1 MPTEKKA
8 KVPSTDK
15 TLVGKLQSR
24 YRKARDQ
31 RQKMDPLW
39 SELDNF
45 YRGEQYNDQKIPP
58 WVPKPVTNFIH
69 LVVSTKRAALAL
81 EHPSAILSAVAAE
94 DTERIEELQR
104 IYEWV
109 WKKVK
114 ASRVVRQNIETS
126 RLLGTGI
133 AHVYWHEDTGVM
145 GREGQY
151 YEGEIC
157 IKELDPA
164 CFFPDPNA
172 DCIEDCQ
179 FIHLVEKKPRA
190 WVESYFKTDLSEAEA
205 ARIKTETD
213 IYVRD
218 YYSDPTNGP
227 DGIVELHTHYE
238 RYWNTEKAPSVQTM
252 NAGNPYEDLSDEQLE
267 EEEIGGWNYRCY
279 YMVGDKIIKKI
290 DKLKPNM
297 YPFALLYDYKQFRS
311 FWGKSTA
318 SLILDNQKLINKV
331 ESIIAMIGTLL
342 QNPQKVVTK
351 SSGISPQ
358 EVRKYSMAPG
368 HTWLTN
374 DADPSRS
381 IRWQEVPQI
390 PLPLFNLADAA
401 KQNIREITG
410 LNEAYMGGNVG
421 SLQTSSGV
429 NSLIDR
435 ATMRDKDQMVE
446 IEAYIEQLSKLIL
459 GFVTTYYTDER
470 YMKVIQDPANP
481 NNAEYISFTG
491 IEYKDL
497 EFDFEINVSS
507 RAPITLMR
515 QVTEAKERLQLQG
528 QYAFNPRI
536 ITPQEY
542 VKDADLVDKSAII
555 DRMNKEE
562 VMSEMQKI
570 QTVLQM
576 ALEAQTQG
584 IPPQEV
590 MHMAQQ
596 QLEQMQ
602 QGQAPVDPF
611 NPGNIPPGGE
621 GEGGIGSAADNTG
634 QMQQQQGE
642 LPPTGPPTG

>member
-1 MPTEKKA
+1 MATS
-8 KVPSTDK
+8 PSDK
-15 TLVGKLQSR
+15 STAGKLQKR
-24 YRKARDQ
+24 YRKAREQ
-31 RQKMDPLW
+31 RQKFDYQW

-45 YRGEQYNDQKIPP
+45 YRGEQYSSDKIPP

-69 LVVSTKRAALAL
+69 LVVTTKRAALAL
-81 EHPSAILSAVAAE
+81 EHPSAILSAVSAQ
-94 DTERIEELQR
+94 DRDRIEELQR

-109 WKKVK
+109 WKKIK
-114 ASRVVRQNIETS
+114 ASRVVRKNIETS

-133 AHVYWHEDTGVM
+133 AHVYWNENTGVM

-157 IKELDPA
+157 VEEVDPA
-164 CFFPDPNA
+164 TFFPDPNA
-172 DCIEDCQ
+172 DCLEDCQ
-179 FIHLVEKKPRA
+179 FIHLVNKKPRA
-190 WVESYFKTDLSEAEA
+190 WVESYFKTKLEDIESAKITA
-205 ARIKTETD
+205 ETD
-213 IYVRD
+213 IYHRN
-218 YYSDPTNGP
+218 YYSDTSNDE

-238 RYWNTEKAPSVQTM
+238 RYWNTEKMPSVQTM
-252 NAGNPYEDLSDEQLE
+252 NTGSPYEELSDEQLE
-267 EEEIGGWNYRCY
+267 EEEIGGWNYRRY
-279 YMVGDKIIKKI
+279 YMVGDKILKTEDKI
-290 DKLKPNM
+290 KPNM
-297 YPFALLYDYKQFRS
+297 YPFALLYDFKQFRS

-446 IEAYIEQLSKLIL
+446 IEEYIEQLSRLIL
-459 GFVTTYYTDER
+459 GFVTSYYTDER

-481 NNAEYISFTG
+481 NNAEYISFVG
-491 IEYKDL
+491 VNYQDL
-497 EFDFEINVSS
+497 EFDFEIDVSS
-507 RAPITLMR
+507 RAPVTLMR

-528 QYAFNPRI
+528 QYGFNPRI

-542 VKDADLVDKSAII
+542 VKDADLVDKTAII

-562 VMSEMQKI
+562 IMSEMQKL

-576 ALEAQTQG
+576 SLEAQNMG
-584 IPPQEV
+584 VPPEEV
-590 MHMAQQ
+590 LQMAQQ

-611 NPGNIPPGGE
+611 NPGSIPPGGVDGQE
-621 GEGGIGSAADNTG
+621 GIGSAADNSG
-634 QMQQQQGE
+634 QMQMQQGQ
-642 LPPTGPPTG
+642 LPSMEPTGGETPM